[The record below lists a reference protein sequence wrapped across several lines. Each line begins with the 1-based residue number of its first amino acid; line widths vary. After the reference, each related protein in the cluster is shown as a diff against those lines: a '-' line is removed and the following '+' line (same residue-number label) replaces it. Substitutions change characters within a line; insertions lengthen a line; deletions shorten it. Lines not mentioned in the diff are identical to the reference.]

1 MQIFDIENPSKDD
14 EATTT
19 ALAKNRHGYLHFAGN
34 SWQTFVIFEIGTTG
48 LVLRSEI
55 RASPPDLEPGSMKW
69 CAIPDPGNTL
79 KVVAGP
85 WVEPRGELTYRIS
98 AEIAFRR
105 RATPEKASFVGAMA
119 ALAGGY
125 KLVGKD
131 GSEYGFENAGD
142 VFSWAQ
148 YNPRVAQVIR
158 GHQRMTEHADRV
170 MREHA
175 KLAELLTRT
184 SDVLGSD
191 IAERLASDG
200 LLSPVLLV
208 PQYARALKALLD
220 HDLDLE
226 LSRRSFRAITGVWCR
241 TLRDQEDKKLILR
254 AYASLR

>member
-1 MQIFDIENPSKDD
+1 
-14 EATTT
+14 
-19 ALAKNRHGYLHFAGN
+19 
-34 SWQTFVIFEIGTTG
+34 
-48 LVLRSEI
+48 
-55 RASPPDLEPGSMKW
+55 
-69 CAIPDPGNTL
+69 
-79 KVVAGP
+79 
-85 WVEPRGELTYRIS
+85 
-98 AEIAFRR
+98 
-105 RATPEKASFVGAMA
+105 
-119 ALAGGY
+119 
-125 KLVGKD
+125 
-131 GSEYGFENAGD
+131 
-142 VFSWAQ
+142 
-148 YNPRVAQVIR
+148 
-158 GHQRMTEHADRV
+158 